1 MKYLK
6 TFESK
11 SHWTEELYDKSV
23 FDRKDELKDLTYS
36 FIDELSMVSVV
47 DWSLR
52 KNGFESPGRLQDY
65 FSDDTNLYK
74 YYLVQIYSQDVN
86 IFKDV
91 DKLILYKELEI
102 ELINRL
108 KDIGYIINYKNDSN
122 SIRIELY
129 HPIDIIDKSL
139 FLKDYHTKDMLNN
152 KDLFEFLKQKFGK
165 ISNIWLSQTND
176 IIVEADPYDKYTI
189 DDLYNFITKTLGNKY
204 SLTKT
209 NKDTNTTVIKIKSPL
224 R

>member
-11 SHWTEELYDKSV
+11 SHWSEELYDKSV

-74 YYLVQIYSQDVN
+74 YYSILIYSRDVN

-102 ELINRL
+102 
-108 KDIGYIINYKNDSN
+108 
-122 SIRIELY
+122 
-129 HPIDIIDKSL
+129 
-139 FLKDYHTKDMLNN
+139 
-152 KDLFEFLKQKFGK
+152 
-165 ISNIWLSQTND
+165 
-176 IIVEADPYDKYTI
+176 
-189 DDLYNFITKTLGNKY
+189 
-204 SLTKT
+204 
-209 NKDTNTTVIKIKSPL
+209 
-224 R
+224 

>member
-6 TFESK
+6 TFEAK
-11 SHWTEELYDKSV
+11 SHWTEELYDVSD

-52 KNGFESPGRLQDY
+52 KNGFEPPGRLQDY
-65 FSDDTNLYK
+65 FPDDTNLYK
-74 YYLVQIYSQDVN
+74 YYSILIYSRDVN

-108 KDIGYIINYKNDSN
+108 KDIGYIINYKNDNN

-139 FLKDYHTKDMLNN
+139 FLKDYHPKDMLNN

-189 DDLYNFITKTLGNKY
+189 DDLYNFITKTLSNKY